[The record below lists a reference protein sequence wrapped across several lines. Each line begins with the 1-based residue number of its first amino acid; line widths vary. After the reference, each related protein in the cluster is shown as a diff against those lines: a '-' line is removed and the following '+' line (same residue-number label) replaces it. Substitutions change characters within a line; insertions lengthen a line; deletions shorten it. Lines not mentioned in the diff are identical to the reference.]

1 MLQVANISQFRKK
14 LKSYIDSVA
23 DKNDAVIVNG
33 NGKSVVVISLDEFNA
48 MDETQY
54 LLSSKANKAMMYKA
68 LAEIEKGKTTK
79 ISLKSLKA
87 LTNND

>member
-48 MDETQY
+48 MDETGY
-54 LLSSKANKAMMYKA
+54 LLSNKANKAMMYKA
-68 LAEIEKGKTTK
+68 LTEIEKGKTTK